1 MVAIKPSP
9 RRLSAVCWIVTS
21 PEGNLSCSVTGSFTP
36 TRANILAGIFLGYFC
51 VVNRFDS
58 TF

>member
-9 RRLSAVCWIVTS
+9 RKLSAVCWIVTS

-36 TRANILAGIFLGYFC
+36 TRANILAGIFLDTS
-51 VVNRFDS
+51 VL
-58 TF
+58 